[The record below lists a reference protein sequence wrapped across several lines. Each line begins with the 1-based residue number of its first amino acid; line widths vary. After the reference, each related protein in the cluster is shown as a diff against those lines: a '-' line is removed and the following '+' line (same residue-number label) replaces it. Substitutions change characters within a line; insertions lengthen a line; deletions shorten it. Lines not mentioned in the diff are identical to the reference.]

1 MIFLE
6 NEYLTAA
13 ISEKGAEIQKLQ
25 HTTTQLS
32 YLWNGDADYWAKF
45 SPILFP
51 IVGALKDGSYCY
63 KNQVY
68 HLPRHGFARDHQFSV
83 NQMSQTAV
91 EFTLEQNEETLK
103 VYPFSFKL
111 QLHYE
116 LSGQSLT
123 CTYKVSNPDAAQD
136 LLFSIGGH
144 PAFAAPLQSDTKY
157 TDCYLQFNK
166 DTRLNYH
173 KIAGDL
179 IANETETIQLKAQQ
193 LPLTHE
199 LFFDDALVF
208 KSLKSDQISIKN
220 HKNEHGLDFSFEGFP
235 FFGIW
240 AARNADFVC
249 LEPWCGIA
257 DGVDHNQQ
265 LEDKEGIVKLASQQ
279 QWSRQWTVTCY

>member
-6 NEYLTAA
+6 NEHLAVSIA
-13 ISEKGAEIQKLQ
+13 EKGAEIQKLQ
-25 HTTTQLS
+25 SKTTQLS

-51 IVGALKDGSYCY
+51 IVGALKGGRYIY
-63 KNQVY
+63 KGQEY
-68 HLPRHGFARDHQFSV
+68 QLSRHGFARDLEFSV
-83 NQMSQTAV
+83 NQISQTEV
-91 EFTLEQNEETLK
+91 EFNLEQNEETLK
-103 VYPFSFKL
+103 MYPFSFKL
-111 QLHYE
+111 QLHYQ
-116 LSGQSLT
+116 LSGHSLT
-123 CTYKVSNPDAAQD
+123 CRYRVINPDNLE

-144 PAFAAPLQSDTKY
+144 PAFAAPLQSGIEY

-166 DTRLNYH
+166 DNTLNYH

-179 IANETETIQLKAQQ
+179 IASETETVKLTNQQ

-208 KSLKSDQISIKN
+208 KSLESDKISIRN
-220 HKNEHGLDFSFEGFP
+220 HKNEHGLDFSFAGFP

-240 AARNADFVC
+240 AAKNANFVC

-265 LEDKEGIVKLASQQ
+265 LEDKEGIVKIEGHQR
-279 QWSRQWTVTCY
+279 WSREWTLTCY